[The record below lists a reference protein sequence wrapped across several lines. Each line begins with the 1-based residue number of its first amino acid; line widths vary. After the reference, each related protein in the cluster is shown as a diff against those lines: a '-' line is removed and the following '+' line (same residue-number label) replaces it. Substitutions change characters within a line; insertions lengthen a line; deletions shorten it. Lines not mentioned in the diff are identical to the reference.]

1 MHANVDILGIGET
14 HLTGS
19 QTILIPG
26 FTWYGQNRTELHR
39 RARTGSG
46 GIGFLFSDAFLEN
59 FDITVLDDNTE
70 GMMWV
75 KAVCRLSALCLMM
88 CVCYLPPEGSTR
100 NVNSEEFMDNLLCK
114 VYEYR
119 IVMCYISVGISMPA
133 VEIILI
139 S

>member
-70 GMMWV
+70 GMMWL
-75 KAVCRLSALCLMM
+75 KLCVD
-88 CVCYLPPEGSTR
+88 CQ
-100 NVNSEEFMDNLLCK
+100 LC
-114 VYEYR
+114 
-119 IVMCYISVGISMPA
+119 A
-133 VEIILI
+133 
-139 S
+139 